1 MLLFVSG
8 GLRCC
13 SNLEI
18 IRKMVKKMLN
28 YEAEMQKKTKCLARY
43 DNKIFAALEYCKH
56 SYLNM
61 N

>member
-1 MLLFVSG
+1 MLLFVNG

-43 DNKIFAALEYCKH
+43 DN
-56 SYLNM
+56 
-61 N
+61 